1 MMTKGKGYPEHVKD
15 TGKSFGDA
23 YADDVTGGRNVRS
36 VLNEWDDFSWKAS
49 DGKKGSKK
57 KQMNIWDEVVQGF
70 NEEINKL
77 RLTLSNGS
85 AEDYSHYRQI
95 VGSISSL
102 EWARD
107 NLTDIVKKRMYM
119 EDDEQ

>member
-1 MMTKGKGYPEHVKD
+1 
-15 TGKSFGDA
+15 
-23 YADDVTGGRNVRS
+23 
-36 VLNEWDDFSWKAS
+36 
-49 DGKKGSKK
+49 
-57 KQMNIWDEVVQGF
+57 MNIWDEVVNGF
-70 NEEINKL
+70 NEEINNL

-107 NLTDIVKKRMYM
+107 NLTDIVKNVCIWRMTKEM
-119 EDDEQ
+119 QQVSMGGAIKNDLWITDVEEAPDPSPLPKIPGFHVLVRPVSVKA